1 MKVQII
7 LNPYARRWHAQS
19 KIPQIEEA
27 CKEAGLDYDLYV
39 LPSAGKGKTAAI
51 TAVESGYDVVVAA
64 GGDGTVNE
72 VLNGLIV
79 VAGNGS
85 TPPLGVIPL
94 GTGNDFS
101 DMNHLPRV
109 LIDSA
114 RMIAKG
120 NTRQIDAG
128 LVVWDGHKHYFGN
141 NCALAMEPMV
151 TIENVRITRLSG
163 NIRYLVALVKALAKL
178 KAWNFSMSWNSGQR
192 EGPMFLLSVCN
203 GPRTGGIF
211 LMAPNAQTDDG
222 QFDIVSLPEVSKMTV
237 LKLLPRLLR
246 GTHINHGQVSCVR
259 SPQISVKSNPGTPIH
274 ADGEVL
280 TESASEISFEVLP
293 KKITL
298 ISA

>member
-1 MKVQII
+1 MRVQII
-7 LNPYARRWHAQS
+7 LNPYANRWRAQS

-27 CKEAGLDYDLYV
+27 CTKVGLDYDLFV
-39 LPSAGKGKTAAI
+39 LPSAGQGKKAAI
-51 TAVESGYDVVVAA
+51 AAVESGYDVVVAA

-72 VLNGLIV
+72 VLNGLIA
-79 VAGNGS
+79 VAGDGA

-94 GTGNDFS
+94 GTGNDFN

-109 LIDSA
+109 LLDSVST
-114 RMIAKG
+114 IAKG
-120 NTRQIDAG
+120 NSRQIDAG

-151 TIENVRITRLSG
+151 TIENVRITRISG
-163 NIRYLVALVKALAKL
+163 NLRYLVALVKALVKL
-178 KAWNFSMSWNSGQR
+178 KAWDFSTSWDAGKS

-203 GPRTGGIF
+203 SPRTGGIF
-211 LMAPNAQTDDG
+211 PMAPNAQTDDG
-222 QFDIVSLPEVSKMTV
+222 QFDVVSLPEVSKMTV

-246 GTHINHGQVSCVR
+246 GTHINYGQVSCIR
-259 SPQISVKSNPGTPIH
+259 TPQISVSSSPGTPIH

-280 TESASEISFEVLP
+280 TDSASEISFEVLP

-298 ISA
+298 ISK